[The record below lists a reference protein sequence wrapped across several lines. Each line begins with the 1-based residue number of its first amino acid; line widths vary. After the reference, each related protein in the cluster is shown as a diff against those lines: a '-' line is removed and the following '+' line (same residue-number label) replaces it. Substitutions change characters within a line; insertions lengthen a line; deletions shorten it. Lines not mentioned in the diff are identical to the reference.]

1 MNKFMIKIITI
12 LLYSTL
18 TTSAYVTANNV
29 DAGDVNQG
37 RDKAVLCAGCHGSN
51 GISLTNEVPNLAG
64 QKSNYLVK
72 QLKAFKTKS
81 RIEPSMNAMTSHL
94 SDQDI
99 ANVASYFAQLNSHPM
114 TVAVNTSD
122 DIIKIDA
129 SHIEFPETVYASMKD
144 SASIISFPNQKIVTG
159 GPNMLYTALTPDG
172 KTLLSTSPS
181 TASVYVFDTKTL
193 AQRAIIKVGKAP
205 KGVKVT
211 PDGKFAYVSNQGS
224 NDISII
230 DLAQLKNTA
239 KINVPAGPHNV
250 RFTKKGDIAYVT
262 LQGGAGLGVVDTKL
276 RKVIK
281 VIPIAGITG
290 PHNLDLSMDEKTA
303 YVRDFV
309 HHVAVVNLS
318 SEHVEKIITVGS
330 GHGGIDVAPNGEFV
344 ATAAIGDSIV
354 SIINPKTLTVNN
366 IEVGKGPH
374 GIRASKDS
382 QWLYVTLTG
391 ENKIA
396 VINTKTMTLDKKI
409 NVEKFPFWLAV
420 KGNP

>member
-1 MNKFMIKIITI
+1 MNKLITKIIKI
-12 LLYSTL
+12 LFYSTL
-18 TTSAYVTANNV
+18 TTGAYVTANNV
-29 DAGDVNQG
+29 YASDVNQG
-37 RDKAVLCAGCHGSN
+37 KDKAALCIGCHGSD
-51 GISLTNEVPNLAG
+51 GISLTNDVPNLAG
-64 QKSNYLVK
+64 QKSAYIVK
-72 QLKAFKTKS
+72 QLQSFKTKA
-81 RIEPSMNAMTSHL
+81 RIDPSMNAMAANL
-94 SDQDI
+94 SGQDI
-99 ANVASYFAQLNSHPM
+99 ANLASYFAQLDIRPM
-114 TVAVNTSD
+114 
-122 DIIKIDA
+122 A
-129 SHIEFPETVYASMKD
+129 SETDVSNKVTQVKASNIEFPETVYASMKG
-144 SASIISFPNQKIVTG
+144 SASIIFFPHQKGGAG

-230 DLAQLKNTA
+230 DLALLKNIA
-239 KINVPAGPHNV
+239 KIDVPAGPHNV
-250 RFTKKGDIAYVT
+250 RFTQKGDIAYVT

-276 RKVIK
+276 RKIIK
-281 VIPIAGITG
+281 VIPIAGIIG

-309 HHVAVVNLS
+309 HHVAVVNLV
-318 SEHVEKIITVGS
+318 SEQVEKIITVGS
-330 GHGGIDVAPNGEFV
+330 GHGGIDVAPNGKFV
-344 ATAAIGDSIV
+344 ATAAIGDSVI
-354 SIINPKTLTVNN
+354 SIINPKTLTVKN

-391 ENKIA
+391 ENMIA
-396 VINTKTMTLDKKI
+396 VINTKTMKVDKKI
-409 NVEKFPFWLAV
+409 AVEKLPFWLAV